1 MKFVATFVLAACLA
15 VGAVS
20 QVKIG
25 GTNVTGGT
33 MKTGV
38 AGGGGGC
45 TGTLCTGLVASW
57 KLDDLTDA
65 TGRGNTLTNNNSA
78 TFVAGEIGNA
88 VNLVAA
94 SSQSLSIA
102 HNADVNPG
110 DTDFTIGFRFKPTS
124 DTGTYQALFSKKDGA
139 TADTMRLTWNGT
151 MDGLIFSIYNSGG
164 GTAGSIA
171 VAPGFSPGTSY
182 CIIAWV
188 NAAADTIHIRVNDT
202 AFIGDDTTNS
212 AMNSGG
218 SVPFRIGMTDET
230 GFTFPT
236 DGVIDNFNIWHK
248 ALSAGERTAFCGALV
263 EYPYTTP

>member
-1 MKFVATFVLAACLA
+1 MKLVAAFVLAAWL
-15 VGAVS
+15 VIGAVP
-20 QVKIG
+20 QEKIG
-25 GTNVTGGT
+25 GTYTVGGT

-38 AGGGGGC
+38 AGGGGC

-139 TADTMRLTWNGT
+139 TADTMRLVWNGT
-151 MDGLIFSIYNSGG
+151 LNGLIFDIYNAGG
-164 GTAGSIA
+164 GSAGNIS
-171 VAPGFSPGTSY
+171 VAPSFSNGTSY

-202 AFIGDDTTNS
+202 AFIGDGTTSS

-218 SVPFRIGMTDET
+218 SVPFRIGATDVSGEL
-230 GFTFPT
+230 FPV

-248 ALSAGERTAFCGALV
+248 ALSAGERTAFCGSLV